1 MSKVFRFGEG
11 SLDLEK
17 HYFRDELKRF
27 FWERGRESTI
37 LFTGKYKHTKSDW
50 AVFTTIREY
59 VHGKKTLT
67 LCNHV
72 NLLRIHVKQHIA
84 LLPEMHGRKFYFW
97 ANFVEYKHFGA
108 DRSGLRLA
116 QEAPTPPVWIA
127 DPHRRQP
134 FLPGMTVA
142 EPEK

>member
-1 MSKVFRFGEG
+1 MDVRSGE
-11 SLDLEK
+11 STLDLEK
-17 HYFRDELKRF
+17 NYFRDELKRF
-27 FWERGRESTI
+27 FLDRGLGSTI
-37 LFTGKYKHTKSDW
+37 LFTGKYKHTKGNW

-59 VHGKKTLT
+59 IHGKKTFT

-72 NLLRIHVKQHIA
+72 NLVRTHVERHIA
-84 LLPEMHGRKFYFW
+84 LRPEMHSRKFYFW
-97 ANFVEYKHFGA
+97 AKFVEYKHFGA

-116 QEAPTPPVWIA
+116 IEAERPPIWVA

-134 FLPGMTVA
+134 FVPGMTVA